1 MTSSTKKA
9 KLKFLQIPGGE
20 DVLAF
25 LGSKWIKQYGADK
38 NGRPDDTGHYHNL
51 LEIGI
56 CRWGRGTV
64 ILGKQEMEY
73 TEDTILITAK
83 NHLHNIISNP
93 GVKSYWEFIYI
104 NPADFLRAQH
114 EFGKRE
120 LERNMRKI
128 ESVQIKKQRKEIP
141 LFAQELECLMDQI
154 RTQEYGYRAC
164 VKGLVYTL
172 LMEIV
177 KITSMESLE
186 IKSVQNPNWDKLKK
200 IELAMQYV
208 DTHYAEEIRI
218 SDIANA
224 AYISESY
231 LRRIFVENYN
241 MSPLRYVNFVRI
253 DFACK
258 ILRDQALNINE
269 VAQKVGFDNTSTFI
283 KNFKKIVGKT
293 PKQWRKEVDLNNHTT
308 DAYKNG
314 AQKWWG

>member
-1 MTSSTKKA
+1 MRYGLHLCLLFGGLLLALWLLLRRYPIWA
-9 KLKFLQIPGGE
+9 K
-20 DVLAF
+20 
-25 LGSKWIKQYGADK
+25 
-38 NGRPDDTGHYHNL
+38 
-51 LEIGI
+51 
-56 CRWGRGTV
+56 RWFRVG
-64 ILGKQEMEY
+64 
-73 TEDTILITAK
+73 
-83 NHLHNIISNP
+83 
-93 GVKSYWEFIYI
+93 
-104 NPADFLRAQH
+104 
-114 EFGKRE
+114 
-120 LERNMRKI
+120 
-128 ESVQIKKQRKEIP
+128 
-141 LFAQELECLMDQI
+141 LFAFVVLLGIVFALIPREI

-231 LRRIFVENYN
+231 LRRIFAETYN
-241 MSPLRYVNFVRI
+241 MSPLWYVNFVRI
-253 DFACK
+253 DSACK

-293 PKQWRKEVDLNNHTT
+293 PKQWRKEVYLNNHTT

>member
-1 MTSSTKKA
+1 
-9 KLKFLQIPGGE
+9 
-20 DVLAF
+20 
-25 LGSKWIKQYGADK
+25 
-38 NGRPDDTGHYHNL
+38 
-51 LEIGI
+51 
-56 CRWGRGTV
+56 
-64 ILGKQEMEY
+64 
-73 TEDTILITAK
+73 
-83 NHLHNIISNP
+83 
-93 GVKSYWEFIYI
+93 
-104 NPADFLRAQH
+104 
-114 EFGKRE
+114 
-120 LERNMRKI
+120 
-128 ESVQIKKQRKEIP
+128 
-141 LFAQELECLMDQI
+141 MDQI

-258 ILRDQALNINE
+258 ILRDQDLNINE

-293 PKQWRKEVDLNNHTT
+293 PKQWRKEVYLNNHTT

>member
-1 MTSSTKKA
+1 
-9 KLKFLQIPGGE
+9 
-20 DVLAF
+20 
-25 LGSKWIKQYGADK
+25 
-38 NGRPDDTGHYHNL
+38 
-51 LEIGI
+51 
-56 CRWGRGTV
+56 
-64 ILGKQEMEY
+64 
-73 TEDTILITAK
+73 
-83 NHLHNIISNP
+83 
-93 GVKSYWEFIYI
+93 
-104 NPADFLRAQH
+104 
-114 EFGKRE
+114 
-120 LERNMRKI
+120 
-128 ESVQIKKQRKEIP
+128 
-141 LFAQELECLMDQI
+141 MDQI

-208 DTHYAEEIRI
+208 DTHYAEEISI

-241 MSPLRYVNFVRI
+241 MSPLRYVNSVRI

-283 KNFKKIVGKT
+283 KNCNYSAPLFRV
-293 PKQWRKEVDLNNHTT
+293 H
-308 DAYKNG
+308 
-314 AQKWWG
+314 